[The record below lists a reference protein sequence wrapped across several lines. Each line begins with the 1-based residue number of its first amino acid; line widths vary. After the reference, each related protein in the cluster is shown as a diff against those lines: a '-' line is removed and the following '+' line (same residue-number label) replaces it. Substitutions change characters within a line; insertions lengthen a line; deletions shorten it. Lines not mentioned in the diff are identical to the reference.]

1 MIRTGQLKIFNSL
14 FWQDANTLNKKILL
28 KSTEISYLYRQE
40 LYLMYETF
48 FFFLKSVSNCT
59 QMKNSSSSFL
69 CILPLWSF
77 WILRF
82 RSVVTAFFGGT
93 AASIY
98 THIMWSFTSQFVV
111 FQNQRDKT
119 WHFWWGRVGGGIVHS
134 TLPCCNFCLAATEYN
149 VYHLVLSLVKYT

>member
-1 MIRTGQLKIFNSL
+1 MKPI
-14 FWQDANTLNKKILL
+14 
-28 KSTEISYLYRQE
+28 
-40 LYLMYETF
+40 

-93 AASIY
+93 AASIS

-119 WHFWWGRVGGGIVHS
+119 WHFWWGRVGGGIVHN
-134 TLPCCNFCLAATEYN
+134 TLPCCNRIQCIPSGSIFSYVYLVYIQFISRDGYKKMVLNKNVRKCQLAF
-149 VYHLVLSLVKYT
+149 HLF